1 MSSQVQVLNLR
12 YFSSGGYGDLY
23 LGQLSNNG
31 AAVIVKFLREYKD
44 RYTRQAFAREAGI
57 LRRRVRGLVPILFS
71 NTHTERP
78 FYVMPYMSGGQLSG
92 YAGRLSGQQLHS
104 VALDLARILGNFH
117 MSVGTHGDFKPANV
131 LVSPDGI
138 LNVADP
144 SGNGLGC
151 TMLFSQGVGGTPAYW
166 APEVSTRGI
175 SRAADVYSYGATLYE
190 LVTGQTPREGQGFGP
205 TAWQQAMAPKL
216 WEIIV
221 CCCQPDPKAR
231 PTMEEVVQMVGG
243 ASWADIQ
250 AARARSAEFLK
261 GVGVVAGIV
270 LGIIALAG

>member
-1 MSSQVQVLNLR
+1 M
-12 YFSSGGYGDLY
+12 
-23 LGQLSNNG
+23 
-31 AAVIVKFLREYKD
+31 
-44 RYTRQAFAREAGI
+44 
-57 LRRRVRGLVPILFS
+57 RGLVPILFS
-71 NTHTERP
+71 NTRAERP
-78 FYVMPYMSGGQLSG
+78 YYVMPYMSGGQLSG

-131 LVSPDGI
+131 LVSQDGK

-166 APEVSTRGI
+166 APEVSARGI

-190 LVTGQTPREGQGFGP
+190 LVTWQRPRGGQRFEATSR
-205 TAWQQAMAPKL
+205 QQAAAPKL

-221 CCCQPDPKAR
+221 CCCQTDPKAR
-231 PTMEEVVQMVGG
+231 PTMQEVVQMLEG

-250 AARARSAEFLK
+250 AARARVAEFLK
-261 GVGVVAGIV
+261 GVGVVAGIA
-270 LGIIALAG
+270 LGIMALAG

>member
-1 MSSQVQVLNLR
+1 MNSQVPVLNLR

-31 AAVIVKFLREYKD
+31 VTVIVKFLREYKD

-57 LRRRVRGLVPILFS
+57 LGRRVRGLVPVLFS

-78 FYVMPYMSGGQLSG
+78 YYVMPYMSGGQLSR

-117 MSVGTHGDFKPANV
+117 MSVGTHGDFKPANI
-131 LVSPDGI
+131 LVSPDGK

-151 TMLFSQGVGGTPAYW
+151 TMLFSQGVAGTPGYW

-190 LVTGQTPREGQGFGP
+190 LVTGQAPREGQRFEP
-205 TAWQQAMAPKL
+205 TPRQQAKAPKL
-216 WEIIV
+216 WEIIA
-221 CCCQPDPKAR
+221 CCCQTDSKAR
-231 PTMEEVVQMVGG
+231 PTMQEVVQMLEG

-250 AARARSAEFLK
+250 AARARAAEFLK
-261 GVGVVAGIV
+261 GVGLVAGIA